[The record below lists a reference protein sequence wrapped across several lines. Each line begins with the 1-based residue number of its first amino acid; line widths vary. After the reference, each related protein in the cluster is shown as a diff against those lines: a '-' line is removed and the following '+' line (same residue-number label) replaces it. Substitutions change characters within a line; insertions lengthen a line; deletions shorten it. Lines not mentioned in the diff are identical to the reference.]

1 MIRRNRV
8 FLRPSSH
15 QPEVDAEDTMSDQGP
30 TQELPVPNVGK
41 PALEVTTLP
50 REARTVERE
59 VSTPVNR
66 DQFQEGSS
74 VNQHPPAA
82 VENSPLT
89 VTPVVGKDRVQTRSG
104 RIVREPTRFK
114 DFVKHT

>member
-1 MIRRNRV
+1 
-8 FLRPSSH
+8 
-15 QPEVDAEDTMSDQGP
+15 MSDQGP
-30 TQELPVPNVGK
+30 TQGLPVPNVGK
-41 PALEVTTLP
+41 SALEVTTLP
-50 REARTVERE
+50 REATTVERE
-59 VSTPVNR
+59 VSTPVNG
-66 DQFQEGSS
+66 DQLQEGSS

-104 RIVREPTRFK
+104 RVVREPTRFK